1 MTDRLAEIKKHVDG
15 GDGLSLTREEID
27 WLIAE
32 VERLRNGIEAIA
44 TDPIIDSYTETMLL
58 NLVRGK

>member
-32 VERLRNGIEAIA
+32 VERLREIEVIYLGIVKAV
-44 TDPIIDSYTETMLL
+44 ETKIFGEI
-58 NLVRGK
+58 ND